1 MFSPADIPPSI
12 AQAMNTDPTSAQTL
26 SYQLDRKMTVLNH
39 DLHRLQDSLSTHL
52 PTATFASTLSALI
65 PSIEDLAALPNG
77 PPFAYELLI
86 KLGGN
91 LNSHGGDEGWNN
103 EADAASRADFYG
115 RLDECM
121 VDIVKLRLDTEG
133 VGGGGGG
140 DKWDARVQVRRLE
153 KTGAF
158 LRSKLGLQQYFPKSA
173 EILKR
178 AAEREGRSAGGS
190 GGGEGRVSGAQHS
203 AGPVSGPVTGRD
215 I

>member
-1 MFSPADIPPSI
+1 
-12 AQAMNTDPTSAQTL
+12 MNTDPTSAQTL

-65 PSIEDLAALPNG
+65 PSIEDLASLPNG
-77 PPFAYELLI
+77 PPLAYELII

-115 RLDECM
+115 RLDDTM
-121 VDIVKLRLDTEG
+121 VDVCKMRLESEG
-133 VGGGGGG
+133 VGQGGGSER
-140 DKWDARVQVRRLE
+140 WDARVQVKRLE

-158 LRSKLGLQQYFPKSA
+158 LRSKLGLQQYFPKSTDV
-173 EILKR
+173 LRR
-178 AAEREGRSAGGS
+178 ASASEGRQGS
-190 GGGEGRVSGAQHS
+190 SQAQ
-203 AGPVSGPVTGRD
+203 GPVVGQSRD
-215 I
+215 V